1 MRERLCEP
9 FRVRQLVSQFAR
21 HLVRQFARQL
31 VRQLVRHLVRQLVRQ
46 LVRKSGAPGSNN
58 INKKCVSE

>member
-21 HLVRQFARQL
+21 QFARH
-31 VRQLVRHLVRQLVRQ
+31 LVRHLVRQLGRH
-46 LVRKSGAPGSNN
+46 LVRKSGVPGSNN
-58 INKKCVSE
+58 INKKCVSD